1 MAPTEEIGLSGGQL
15 LANGLGVCSSGTAVW
30 LFAPEI
36 WDLVRNPPETVDKP
50 RLWIFAAWLMGDF
63 LHLFGLILSGHILTH
78 QYGLYSIIAAIE
90 TFLVLWILY
99 WTGFLA
105 RRLGRCLQPRKRPD
119 KYPKLTERGE
129 RRPVTHTLAQL
140 FGVGPPLRMPP
151 GDNSL
156 VDLQMERQRKRVH
169 EMNTRRAARST
180 IFFWRKWPVRP
191 RTVRSA
197 VWNFWFQLAGL
208 AVCVVITVG
217 AWFVAVYRV
226 RDTLPV
232 ASEMQMPHNTPT
244 IIAYVMGW
252 AGMVCWI
259 SPRFYSM
266 YESYQKKEREGITT
280 ASILIGCLTH
290 GLNVG
295 SIMIIN
301 RSSESLMAQSPY
313 LVTAFG
319 SVFFD
324 LFLRLP
330 LKRRYSDKAYL
341 LPEQDCS
348 ILVPPSRYIWAYDPT
363 TAAALAESADV
374 EKGHRDS
381 HNANYEPT
389 PAEIKEYNEYLHA
402 YLVRHGLLNI
412 GLAGHVAPERLPH
425 ETQDEFEDRRC
436 IVTAVLRWYRKYY
449 ESELQLK
456 QDIHGR
462 LHDKHDAIRQNRK
475 KVIALAD
482 RHADESDPDERDRIH
497 HKMTHLEDEHARLQN
512 ELKPI
517 VNTRALGPDDTQH
530 IRARHNQL
538 ERNGRGLQ
546 KEALAA
552 RRAVADRHASDF
564 EQEHG
569 YPIPL
574 PDAGRT
580 SRRESFHLEPFSS
593 SAEESTS
600 GGERARG
607 HHGSSTEAEAAAHT
621 SSDGE
626 RSQSD
631 DDGHELLQKKRT
643 GRRALQAVRR
653 KAAVFKQSKKNGGR
667 SSSEGP
673 N

>member
-15 LANGLGVCSSGTAVW
+15 LANGLGVC
-30 LFAPEI
+30 I

-90 TFLVLWILY
+90 T
-99 WTGFLA
+99 
-105 RRLGRCLQPRKRPD
+105 PD
-119 KYPKLTERGE
+119 KYPELTKRGE

-156 VDLQMERQRKRVH
+156 VDLQMKRQRKRVD

-266 YESYQKKEREGITT
+266 YESYQKKEREVFAQGITT

-319 SVFFD
+319 SIFFD

-381 HNANYEPT
+381 HNANHEPST
-389 PAEIKEYNEYLHA
+389 AEIKEYNEYLHA

-456 QDIHGR
+456 QDIHVR
-462 LHDKHDAIRQNRK
+462 LHDKHDAIRANRK

-482 RHADESDPDERDRIH
+482 KHADESDPDERDRIH
-497 HKMTHLEDEHARLQN
+497 HKMTRLEDEHTRLQN

-517 VNTRALGPDDTQH
+517 VNTRALGPDDAQR
-530 IRARHNQL
+530 IRKRHAEL
-538 ERNGRGLQ
+538 TENGRPLQ
-546 KEALAA
+546 DEALDA
-552 RRAVADRHASDF
+552 RREVADRHARDF
-564 EQEHG
+564 ERKHG

-574 PDAGRT
+574 PDAARHG
-580 SRRESFHLEPFSS
+580 SLHLEPFSS

-607 HHGSSTEAEAAAHT
+607 HHGSSTDEEAAAHT

-626 RSQSD
+626 RSRSD
-631 DDGHELLQKKRT
+631 DDGHELLREKKST
-643 GRRALQAVRR
+643 GRRALRAVQR
-653 KAAVFKQSKKNGGR
+653 KAGRAPSMFKRSRNDGGR
-667 SSSEGP
+667 SSREAS